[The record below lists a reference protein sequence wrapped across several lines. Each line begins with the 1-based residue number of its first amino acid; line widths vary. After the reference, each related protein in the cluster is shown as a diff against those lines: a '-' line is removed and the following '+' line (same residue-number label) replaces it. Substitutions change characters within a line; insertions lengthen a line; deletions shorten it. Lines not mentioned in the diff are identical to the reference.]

1 MRSKLANKFNNAVSI
16 DYKVR
21 TSQNLLN
28 FLLKNTT
35 INLNAHVQVPV
46 EDQRKR
52 WNTFS
57 NLHILFGV

>member
-46 EDQRKR
+46 EDQSKR

-57 NLHILFGV
+57 NLHIVFGV